1 MLADGGAHAATRH
14 NRTNRATL
22 TKNGMKSKLL
32 DRLIFVAT
40 VAIFC
45 AAIAVLFHQFA
56 SVSPREALA
65 SLAALPA
72 RQILAATGLTAT
84 SYLLLTGY
92 DFLALHYVQRSLRFR
107 DVLFASFSAFAFS
120 NNIGFQLLSGGST
133 RYRIYSSFGLG
144 AVEIGEIVAFC
155 TFTYALGVITV
166 GGMLAL
172 IEPAAVATLLNVSQT
187 MISAAGAALVAT
199 SAAYLAV
206 AAMWHRPIAIGRFQL
221 RPPSLALAAA
231 QVALASVDAMLAGT
245 VMYVLLPADLD
256 LTYQFYLGIYVIAAT
271 MSVLSLVP
279 GGFGVFE
286 AVTTLMTAPPSKAA
300 ALAAFFAYRMIYFI
314 VPLTIAIVWFALHES
329 RRMRMSSRA
338 SPHRH

>member
-1 MLADGGAHAATRH
+1 
-14 NRTNRATL
+14 L

-32 DRLIFVAT
+32 DRLILIAT

-45 AAIAVLFHQFA
+45 AAIVVLFHQFA
-56 SVSPREALA
+56 SVSPHDALA

-72 RQILAATGLTAT
+72 RQVLAAIGLTTA

-92 DFLALHYVQRSLRFR
+92 DFLALRYVQRSLRFR
-107 DVLFASFSAFAFS
+107 DVLLASFAAFAFS
-120 NNIGFQLLSGGST
+120 NNVGFQLLSGGST
-133 RYRIYSSFGLG
+133 RYRIYSGFGLG

-166 GGMLAL
+166 AGLLAL
-172 IEPAAVATLLNVSQT
+172 IEPAAIATVLKLPQP
-187 MISAAGAALVAT
+187 MISAAGLALLAC
-199 SAAYLAV
+199 SAAYLVV
-206 AAMWHRPIAIGRFQL
+206 AAIWHRPIAIGRFQL
-221 RPPSLALAAA
+221 RAPSLALAAA
-231 QVALASVDAMLAGT
+231 QVALASVDAVLAGT

-256 LTYQFYLGIYVIAAT
+256 LTYPFYLGIYVIAAT

-286 AVTTLMTAPPSKAA
+286 AAITLMTAPPSKAA

-314 VPLTIAIVWFALHES
+314 IPLAIAIVCFALHES
-329 RRMRMSSRA
+329 RRIRMGSGP